1 MKKILTLFTALM
13 VMGSMMVV
21 QATDYYVAGI
31 DGWDVANSNWKMSG
45 SGTIYSKT
53 ASALTAGNY
62 EFKITQGSWSSCW
75 GAGAIDNTQSN
86 VTLGGTDNVT
96 FTLSTTS
103 DVTFY
108 FDAGSTKKIYVQA
121 EPVVV
126 PSYTFPQ
133 GTKIYY
139 DFTSYEADGVNLYA
153 PGSTWWETGISN
165 VIEVTLTSAWE
176 LTAATNLFQSA
187 ASGWS
192 PVKCTTLPEDGHN
205 MIVSTNGSTYTWGT
219 YVPIAPTP
227 DTYTVV
233 GEVPGLNWDQE
244 ATTND
249 MTEDNGAYTL
259 TLTDVE
265 LAANTPYNYK
275 MVKNHSWTVAYPQ
288 NGNANFQVTT
298 AGIYDVTF
306 TLNLSASP
314 EYSVTP
320 TLKQATVVIPAVKM
334 GGTFADGSTWG
345 DTQDF
350 TLASNNESASLTLE
364 NLPAGDY
371 EFKVIVGSSYLGNG
385 YTYHRDYTGAESIGD
400 GDNMKLEADVAGAY
414 TFTWTY
420 ATNALSITFPDEPT
434 PEMVEVKFF
443 APRTEDNPWE
453 HVYAYSSK
461 KSRKFLGDWPGTEIT
476 STKDAG
482 WYSVNV
488 RKGSDLIFT
497 DNAGMQTNN
506 IENIQADVCYVPN
519 TIDYEASPKLVTVA
533 TKADCKVNYYVAGSK
548 ELFGGTID
556 FAVNVALDD
565 NNQVVLHD
573 VDPGTYK
580 FKINIGNWFW
590 ALGGNTHLSS
600 EEGCGTIATNVGV
613 GDVGFAIATK
623 QDITIT
629 YNPSTQKICL
639 GAETVKTPGE
649 VTADD
654 MNVKVG
660 ETKQIKYWKNN
671 TEGYGATYEV
681 LSGEEYIQ
689 IYNGFAVGVKA
700 GTATVRITIAETA
713 NYTAAS
719 DEFTVTVAASSDP
732 SIDPIAPIGG
742 KFIINAKGD
751 TAIFSRGNLQ
761 YQQSSNTWRCA
772 PNQYDWMGMSNVQM
786 GKADYAGWV
795 DLFCWSIGAENNYG
809 ATSNY
814 QTATYVNKSFV
825 DWGELFAG
833 GEDEW
838 STLSKDELNYILNS
852 RPGANNKWGIAMIG
866 DTLGMVLLPDVWT
879 TAAPTGVTFVAGNSS
894 LPTTELWR
902 DEDCIQDIAPEEIEA
917 KGYQYRL
924 NRENLPA
931 NKFTLQQWAEL
942 ETAGAVF
949 LPFAGRRTGGVGN
962 YLDYSEATHPN
973 TQCQLYYENYQGT
986 YWTSTMYNASKGQP
1000 YYLYT
1005 FKYSKS
1011 GSEEFYDWGK
1021 GVLWSENGR
1030 FGQSVRL
1037 VKRIPNAWTEVRTGV
1052 TAGNYYTICNPKAM
1066 TEVRGASLWSFTG
1079 KDANFAY
1086 IVQENA
1092 PFEAGKPY
1100 ILYATAST
1108 VEAKL
1113 DGTPVTVAGENN
1125 GLHGTFV
1132 NLTQEAFDAPGAQI
1146 YLVIG
1151 NELRLVTGQSNNTL
1165 PAYRAYAELSE
1176 IPDGTPAP
1184 MPGRQVRSMA
1194 LPKNT
1199 PTGIDQITNDQLP
1212 MTNKV
1217 IIDGQLFILR
1227 GEKMYNANGILVK

>member
-21 QATDYYVAGI
+21 QADYYVAHNK
-31 DGWDVANSNWKMSG
+31 VMNSNEWNASGDKMTQVG
-45 SGTIYSKT
+45 SSNIYSITFNGVGTTKV
-53 ASALTAGNY
+53 
-62 EFKITQGSWSSCW
+62 EFKVTNGSWDNSW
-75 GAGAIDNTQSN
+75 GDFDNDQSN
-86 VTLGGTDNVT
+86 VTLSNSGGNAS
-96 FTLSTTS
+96 FTLTELS
-103 DVTFY
+103 DVTIY
-108 FDAGSTKKIYVQA
+108 FDASAKKSYVQA
-121 EPVVV
+121 VASSV
-126 PSYTFPQ
+126 PSFTFPA
-133 GTKIYY
+133 GTTIYY
-139 DFTSYEADGVNLYA
+139 DFRTYGNGVNLYNSDWNNEWKDA
-153 PGSTWWETGISN
+153 TAVANIIYITLSADW
-165 VIEVTLTSAWE
+165 VVTASS
-176 LTAATNLFQSA
+176 NLFKSA
-187 ASGWS
+187 ASSWN
-192 PVKCTTLPEDGHN
+192 PVACSTLPTEGQN
-205 MIVSTNGSTYTWGT
+205 MLVSTDGVNFTWGT
-219 YVPIAPTP
+219 YSGGAPDPTP
-227 DTYTVV
+227 D
-233 GEVPGLNWDQE
+233 P
-244 ATTND
+244 
-249 MTEDNGAYTL
+249 
-259 TLTDVE
+259 
-265 LAANTPYNYK
+265 
-275 MVKNHSWTVAYPQ
+275 
-288 NGNANFQVTT
+288 
-298 AGIYDVTF
+298 
-306 TLNLSASP
+306 
-314 EYSVTP
+314 
-320 TLKQATVVIPAVKM
+320 VKM
-334 GGTFADGSTWG
+334 HGTFADGSSWA
-345 DTQDF
+345 DTEGFDIAANEETASV
-350 TLASNNESASLTLE
+350 TL
-364 NLPAGDY
+364 NLAEGDY
-371 EFKVIVGSSYLGNG
+371 EFKVVVGSSWKGNG
-385 YTYHRDYTGAESIGD
+385 YTYHREFTGAENIGN
-400 GDNMKLEADVAGAY
+400 GGNMILEADVAGAY

-453 HVYAYSSK
+453 RVYAYSYK
-461 KSRKFLGDWPGTEIT
+461 GSRKFLGDWPGTEIT

-533 TKADCKVNYYVAGSK
+533 TKADCKVNYYAAGSK

-772 PNQYDWMGMSNVQM
+772 LNQYDWMGMSNVQM

-931 NKFTLQQWAEL
+931 NKFTLEQWAEL

-1052 TAGNYYTICNPKAM
+1052 AAGNYYTICNPKAM

-1086 IVQENA
+1086 IVQESA

-1165 PAYRAYAELSE
+1165 PAYRAYVELSE
-1176 IPDGTPAP
+1176 IPDGAPAP
-1184 MPGRQVRSMA
+1184 MPGRMVRSMA

-1217 IIDGQLFILR
+1217 IIDGQLFIIR
-1227 GEKMYNANGILVK
+1227 GEKMYNANGVLVK